1 VSSAAYGASK
11 SAVEALAD
19 ALRIEV
25 ARLGVTVG
33 CAYLSWVDTDML
45 RDAERELPSFRA
57 MRRGL
62 PWPLRATMPVADCA
76 AALADAIEARRARVG
91 VPAAIGLA
99 RWIRPVLRSRLLD
112 VLTTWR
118 LSGLLARMDAEASRV
133 TRALHRPR
141 EASTSRRPR

>member
-57 MRRGL
+57 MRGGL

-76 AALADAIEARRARVG
+76 TALADAVERRRARVG
-91 VPAAIGLA
+91 VPAAIGFC
-99 RWIRPVLRSRLLD
+99 RWIRPVLRSRALD
-112 VLTTWR
+112 VLTTRR
-118 LSGLLARMDAEASRV
+118 LSGLLARLEAEAGRMAH
-133 TRALHRPR
+133 ALPRPR
-141 EASTSRRPR
+141 EASVSRRPR